1 MQQPAWFRATSD
13 FRTQLNTLRQDMHEI
28 YSRVFLGSAEAT
40 KDIARLKEKGITNI
54 LTVEYSPLP
63 PNISQD
69 FEYKFIKAEDMCD
82 QDLLCYF
89 EECYC
94 FIEEGR
100 EKGGILVHC
109 WVGVSRSA
117 TIAIAYLMKKCKLT
131 VDQAMEKIK
140 QVRLISPNPGF
151 IRQLKMYEN
160 LNCELDESS
169 IEFKQYRLTKLSSAL
184 QKGGRKYLPESALG
198 NDPIQTKE
206 EQTLLYKCKKCRR
219 PLFKS
224 SNALPHGPGKGDAA
238 FDWRAKLQST
248 SESEQSSESNSE
260 SCTKTIN
267 IEPMKW
273 MESSI
278 LTLSG
283 KILCPKCSAKLGSFT
298 WLGEPC
304 SCGTWITPSFRI
316 DKKKVDECRPLMLTK
331 NLPASEKQPDDVA
344 IS

>member
-1 MQQPAWFRATSD
+1 MEHPAWFRSAPN

-28 YSRVFLGSAEAT
+28 YDRVFLGSAEAT
-40 KDIARLKEKGITNI
+40 RDITRLKEKGITHI

-63 PNISQD
+63 PNICQD
-69 FEYKFIKAEDMCD
+69 FEYKFVKAEDMCD

-89 EECYC
+89 EECYR
-94 FIEEGR
+94 FIEQGR
-100 EKGGILVHC
+100 GKGGILVHC

-117 TIAIAYLMKKCKLT
+117 TIAIAYLMKKCELT

-151 IRQLKMYEN
+151 ITQLKMYES

-184 QKGGRKYLPESALG
+184 QKGGRKFLPESALG
-198 NDPIQTKE
+198 NDPMQTT
-206 EQTLLYKCKKCRR
+206 EQATLLYKCKKCRR
-219 PLFKS
+219 PVFKS
-224 SNALPHGPGKGDAA
+224 ANALPHSPGKGETA
-238 FDWRAKLQST
+238 FDWRAKLQSN
-248 SESEQSSESNSE
+248 SEQQPKSSSESCSR
-260 SCTKTIN
+260 TIN

-304 SCGTWITPSFRI
+304 SCGTWVIPSFRI
-316 DKKKVDECRPLMLTK
+316 DKKKVDECRPLVLTAE
-331 NLPASEKQPDDVA
+331 LPTSEKQLGDEVA
-344 IS
+344 VS